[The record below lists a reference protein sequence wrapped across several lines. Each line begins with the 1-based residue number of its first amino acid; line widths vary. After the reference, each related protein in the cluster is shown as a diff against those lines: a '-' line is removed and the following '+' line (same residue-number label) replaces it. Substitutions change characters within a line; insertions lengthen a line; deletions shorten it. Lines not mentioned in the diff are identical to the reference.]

1 MWIVNCEVWSVEC
14 TEPVYTAQGGGGSFE
29 IGNIQERLVSVNDGS
44 QSEGTD
50 GLTSSW
56 RQRSG
61 VVVEVVIV
69 VVMSL
74 YLEW

>member
-1 MWIVNCEVWSVEC
+1 M
-14 TEPVYTAQGGGGSFE
+14 
-29 IGNIQERLVSVNDGS
+29 NDGS
-44 QSEGTD
+44 HSEGTD